1 MQRVKFGMCVCLKN
15 WVGCLAGSLLL
26 AALKNSAVVAA
37 EFDSGFV
44 ADFGGSG
51 ALKSDLEAMLH
62 EQDVGPGRYLVEI
75 SLNRDY
81 FAQRDLSFV
90 PGDKGLKACLPQAL
104 LTEMGVKLPPLQAP
118 GIDEQC
124 LDLPGLVQGASVNFD
139 SRQLRLDIS
148 VPQIAMNRDARGY
161 VASEEWDSGVNAG
174 FLNYQFSGSQSRNPQ
189 RNAANYYLYLNGGL
203 NLGDWRL
210 RSSSSYRKDGTWERA
225 ASYVQRD
232 LPGTLGSLTLGE
244 SVTPGDTFQS
254 VPFRGVQL
262 ASDTQMLPDSLQGY
276 APVIHG
282 VAQSQARVEV
292 RQHGYS
298 LYSTFVSP
306 GPFEIRDL
314 NAASGSG
321 DLEVIITE
329 ADGSERRFIQP
340 YATLGNLLRDGTW
353 RYSLSA
359 GQYHEP
365 GSQVEQPTFTQ
376 ASLAYGMPR
385 DYTLSLGGLLGEG
398 YRAYQ
403 VGVGKGLGTFG
414 ALSLDVT
421 QAMTD
426 TPLGSLSG
434 QSYGLRYGKAFATGT
449 NLRFA
454 GYRYSTPG
462 YRDFSEAVSQ
472 STWDGDHDADGRYRR
487 VSRRSRLE
495 ANLSQAFA
503 DSTSLYL
510 NLSQQDY
517 WNSSRQQRQVQFGV
531 SGQVQRVNLSLYASK
546 SLSASDNEGV
556 QLGLTLS
563 FPLGRHNAS
572 VSLERN
578 ADGSHDQ
585 RLGLSGLAGD
595 YHNLNYNLD
604 MLRSE
609 HSANTGS
616 ASVGYRAPWA
626 NLNAGLSS
634 SSAYKTANVGIS
646 GSVLAH
652 AGGVQLGQSLGE
664 TMALVEVKD
673 TPNVGVNNAPGT
685 FTDAKGYSLVPYVQ
699 PYRRNR
705 ISLDTSKLDA
715 NTDIDSGVSTVTPRR
730 GAVVLA
736 RFKARHT
743 EKVLA
748 SVTLPGGAVVPF
760 GAAVLDAAGH
770 KVNAVG
776 PMGQVLLAVGESR
789 DFRLVWG
796 TAASQQCAVTL
807 DLQQTREQEGFKL
820 ANLRCAPLG
829 H

>member
-1 MQRVKFGMCVCLKN
+1 MGVYLRALS
-15 WVGCLAGSLLL
+15 GCLVGSLLL
-26 AALKNSAVVAA
+26 TTLKSNQLFAA
-37 EFDSGFV
+37 EFDTGFV
-44 ADFGGSG
+44 ADFGDGT

-62 EQDVGPGRYLVEI
+62 EQEVGPGSYLVGI
-75 SLNRDY
+75 TLNRDY
-81 FAQRDLSFV
+81 FGQREVSFV
-90 PGDKGLKACLPQAL
+90 RAGPDLKACLPQAL
-104 LTEMGVKLPPLQAP
+104 LVEMGVKLAP
-118 GIDEQC
+118 RKDSPGDQHC
-124 LDLPGLVQGASVNFD
+124 LDLPTLVEGATVRFD
-139 SRQLRLDIS
+139 SRQLKLDIS

-161 VASEEWDSGVNAG
+161 VAPEEWDSGINAG
-174 FLNYQFSGSQSRNPQ
+174 FLNYQFSGSQSKSRQ
-189 RNAANYYLYLNGGL
+189 RSAANYNLYLNGGL
-203 NLGDWRL
+203 NLGEWRL

-225 ASYVQRD
+225 ATYVQRD
-232 LPGTLGSLTLGE
+232 LPGTFGNLTLGE

-254 VPFRGVQL
+254 VPFRGVQV

-282 VAQSQARVEV
+282 VAQTQARVEV

-298 LYSTFVSP
+298 LYSTFVTP

-353 RYSLSA
+353 RYSVTA

-365 GSQVEQPTFTQ
+365 TALIDQPTFTQ
-376 ASLAYGMPR
+376 VSLAYGLPR

-403 VGVGKGLGTFG
+403 VGVGKGLGSLG
-414 ALSLDVT
+414 ALSLDAT
-421 QAMTD
+421 QALTD
-426 TPLGSLSG
+426 TRQESVSG
-434 QSYGLRYGKAFATGT
+434 QSYGLRYGKAFAGGT

-462 YRDFSEAVSQ
+462 YRDFSEVVSQ
-472 STWDGDHDADGRYRR
+472 GSWRSDGGASGGYRR

-495 ANLSQAFA
+495 ANISQTLA

-517 WNSSRQQRQVQFGV
+517 WNSSRQQRQLQFGV

-546 SLSASDNEGV
+546 SLSDSDNEGV
-556 QLGLTLS
+556 QVGLTLS
-563 FPLGRHNAS
+563 FPLGRQNAS

-578 ADGSHDQ
+578 ADGSNDQ

-595 YHNLNYNLD
+595 YNQLNYNLD
-604 MLRSE
+604 MQRSE
-609 HSANTGS
+609 RSANTGS
-616 ASVGYRAPWA
+616 ASAGYRAPWA
-626 NLNAGLSS
+626 NLSAGLSS
-634 SSAYKTANVGIS
+634 SSAYKTVNVGMS

-652 AGGVQLGQSLGE
+652 GGGVQLGQSLGE

-673 TPNVGVNNAPGT
+673 TPDVGVNNAPGT
-685 FTDAKGYSLVPYVQ
+685 FTNAKGYSLVPYVQ

-715 NTDIDSGVSTVTPRR
+715 NTDIDSGVGTVTPRR

-736 RFKARHT
+736 QFNARHT
-743 EKVLA
+743 QKVLA
-748 SVTLPGGAVVPF
+748 TIALPDGTLVPF
-760 GAAVLDAAGH
+760 GSAVLDAAGQR
-770 KVNAVG
+770 VNAVG
-776 PMGQVLLAVGESR
+776 PMGQVLLSVGEST

-796 TAASQQCAVTL
+796 NAAQQQCAFSL
-807 DLQQTREQEGFKL
+807 DLEQAHEQEGFKL
-820 ANLRCAPLG
+820 AQVRCTAPHG
-829 H
+829 